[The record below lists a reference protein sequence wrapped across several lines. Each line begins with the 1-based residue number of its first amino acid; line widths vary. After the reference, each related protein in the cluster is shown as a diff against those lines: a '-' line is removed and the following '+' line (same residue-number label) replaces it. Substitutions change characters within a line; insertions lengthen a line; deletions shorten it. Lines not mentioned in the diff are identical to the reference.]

1 MPSKFDIKIKKEN
14 VRIVEQ
20 AVFDDFFI
28 VETLV
33 KPGAVFNLT
42 LQYQNKE
49 GAYTQDTIIFE
60 EQELDYFQNNV
71 LPAEDNLKLKN
82 IKSLSKSFH
91 ILLIK
96 FCRWKLTGNTS
107 GSELDEF
114 STYDNNNNITDLY
127 STSAYLLP
135 PLPPLLLSLDPPDNS
150 NEDNNKD
157 NNKDNKT

>member
-49 GAYTQDTIIFE
+49 GAYTQDTIVFE

-71 LPAEDNLKLKN
+71 LSAEDNLKLKN

-107 GSELDEF
+107 GSELDKF
-114 STYDNNNNITDLY
+114 STYDNNNITDLY
-127 STSAYLLP
+127 STSVYYPP
-135 PLPPLLLSLDPPDNS
+135 PLPLLPLDSPDNG
-150 NEDNNKD
+150 NKD
-157 NNKDNKT
+157 NNNDNNKT